1 MVSSPRGRFGRDVVG
16 TLLTRFVVLGLGIA
30 TSVLLA
36 RVLGAEGRGLVAAI
50 LVYPTLLFSLFEGG
64 FRQAAVYE
72 IGRRALPSSSV
83 VGAVLAHYALAS
95 TVSLVTVIA
104 LLAWASPTDWPLL
117 WVLLAAAQVPVKL
130 ANAMGRGLLLGR
142 QEVRIANLVERRAR
156 LGYAVVLVALFA
168 VGTLTVPSAL
178 AAGVV
183 GQAVGLGVVLRR
195 LKALGLAEAAWVP
208 AVWWAMAR
216 RGSVYAL
223 GLFVIQLNYR
233 LDVLLLERLSE
244 ATVIGAYAVATQ
256 LVEVL
261 WQLPAAF
268 GLVLFAR
275 SAERHDERG
284 GLDVIDDVA
293 RSTRVSLVLVA
304 LASVGVAFVAPWA
317 VPWVFGREFA
327 AAVPM
332 ILALLPGVVALTTFK
347 VINAFFAG
355 GGRPS
360 VAVFVLLPAA
370 IVNVALNLWWIPAY
384 GGVGAA
390 AASSVTYA
398 LAGAVFVYVF
408 VRRTGRPVRQV
419 VWPVRADYELVRQR
433 LAKVLRQ
440 SGVRGRGGS

>member
-1 MVSSPRGRFGRDVVG
+1 MSPAKGRFGRDVLG
-16 TLLTRFVVLGLGIA
+16 TLVTRFVVLGLGIA

-36 RVLGAEGRGLVAAI
+36 RVLGAEGRGLIAAI

-64 FRQAAVYE
+64 FRQAAVFE
-72 IGRRALPSSSV
+72 IGRRALPSRSV

-95 TVSLVTVIA
+95 TVSLATVVA

-117 WVLLAAAQVPVKL
+117 WVVLAAAQVPVKL

-142 QEVRIANLVERRAR
+142 QEVRIANQVERRAR
-156 LGYAVVLVALFA
+156 LGYAVALVALFGLGA
-168 VGTLTVPSAL
+168 LTVPSAL

-183 GQAVGLGVVLRR
+183 GQLVGLGVVLRR
-195 LKALGLAEAAWVP
+195 LRALGLAEAAWVP

-244 ATVIGAYAVATQ
+244 AAVIGAYAVATQ
-256 LVEVL
+256 LVELL

-275 SAERHDERG
+275 SAERHDEQEG
-284 GLDVIDDVA
+284 QDVIDEVA

-304 LASVGVAFVAPWA
+304 VAAIGVVVVAPWV
-317 VPWVFGREFA
+317 VPWAFGREFA

-332 ILALLPGVVALTTFK
+332 LLALLPGVVALTTFK

-360 VAVFVLLPAA
+360 VAIFVLLPAA
-370 IVNVALNLWWIPAY
+370 LLNVALNLWWIPAY

-390 AASSVTYA
+390 AASSVSYT
-398 LAGAVFVYVF
+398 LAGAAFVYVF

-419 VWPVRADYELVRQR
+419 VWPLRADVELVRER
-433 LAKVLRQ
+433 LARRLGSR
-440 SGVRGRGGS
+440 SAGGRRGS